1 MASLYSNVANFA
13 VPVGKKKKAIIWIT
27 VFFFYSNSDFLFM
40 YYLFTSYYPLCKSL
54 EHYLFASITVSSS
67 IYVRF
72 MVQLEIFPCSAR
84 FALLAG
90 IKIKMITGMFN

>member
-13 VPVGKKKKAIIWIT
+13 LPVGKKKKAIFWIT
-27 VFFFYSNSDFLFM
+27 MFLGFFFFCFFLAILTFYLSFYVCKNVNSGK
-40 YYLFTSYYPLCKSL
+40 SYYSLCKSL

-72 MVQLEIFPCSAR
+72 MEQLEIFPCSAR
-84 FALLAG
+84 YAL
-90 IKIKMITGMFN
+90 